1 MFLKSLTIYND
12 DVIIREI
19 PFHKGINLIVD
30 ETIEGNKTE
39 KTESGNSV
47 GKTTVLRLI
56 DFCFDGDGKNIFIDP
71 EFKTNNS
78 KIEDFL
84 KKNNI
89 KITLKL
95 IEDIDDVYSNEIVI
109 ERNFLS
115 GRNKILSI
123 NGEKCLKK
131 DFAYK
136 LKKEIFKNDKEYP
149 KLRSIISKNIRD
161 EKNKLVN
168 TLKVLNPYTT
178 DVQYESLMMFW
189 LGIDT
194 DLGKEKLIRD
204 KNLEEK
210 LQTRLKKD
218 FNLPQ
223 INQSLFVIND
233 KITKLEHKKELF
245 NINEQYEEELS
256 NLNKIKVE
264 LNERATNLSRL
275 ALRKELIL
283 ESKSDLEKDAA
294 NIDVDNIKELYK
306 RAKVLIPNVQKTF
319 EETLSFHNEMLVKNI
334 QFISEELPQLERN
347 ISEEKR
353 SINLLLIQEDK
364 LSRLLKK
371 SGAIEELQ
379 GIINELHA
387 YYEKKGS
394 FEEQKRLW
402 EESNKNLNSITE
414 TLDTINEKTFSKDDL
429 IQKRIQ
435 EFNVYFSDISS
446 RLDGIL
452 SILSGAQEDGI
463 YKFKIGNIEG
473 NPGTGSKKSQMAS
486 FDLAYIKFADALNIP
501 CLHFVLQD
509 QIENVHSNQITNLLT
524 EIVDE
529 VNCQY
534 VLPVLSDKL
543 PKDIDISQFQVLS
556 LSQSN
561 KLFRI

>member
-84 KKNNI
+84 KQNNI
-89 KITLKL
+89 IITLKL
-95 IEDIDDVYSNEIVI
+95 IEDIDDVYSNEIII
-109 ERNFLS
+109 EKNFLS
-115 GRNKILSI
+115 GKKKILSI
-123 NGEKCLKK
+123 NGNKCLKK
-131 DFAYK
+131 DVAHT
-136 LKKEIFKNDKEYP
+136 LKQLIFKSENDQP

-168 TLKVLNPYTT
+168 TIKVLSSFTT
-178 DVQYESLMMFW
+178 DVQYELLMMFW

-194 DLGKEKLIRD
+194 DLSKEKLIRD

-245 NINEQYEEELS
+245 NINEKYEEELS

-275 ALRKELIL
+275 EIRKELIL

-294 NIDVDNIKELYK
+294 NIDVENIKELYK
-306 RAKVLIPNVQKTF
+306 RAKVFIPNIQKTF

-334 QFISEELPQLERN
+334 QFISEELPQLERT

-379 GIINELHA
+379 DIINELHA

-402 EESNKNLNSITE
+402 EKSNQNLKSITE
-414 TLDTINEKTFSKDDL
+414 TLDVINKKIFSKDDL

-452 SILSGAQEDGI
+452 SILSGAQENGI

-486 FDLAYIKFADALNIP
+486 FDLAYIKFADALSIP

-534 VLPVLSDKL
+534 VLPVLRDKL
-543 PKDIDISQFQVLS
+543 PKDIDISQFEVLS